1 MYFSDLFQEKAKF
14 LAFRRKYHNKNIANF
29 MAKETIVKENP
40 VTDAL
45 RKLKEEE
52 LELMAKL
59 KPLQEAIGA
68 LEKIL
73 DKSSKKAKPAKESV
87 NEAPVAEEA
96 AEEVEE
102 LEKAE

>member
-1 MYFSDLFQEKAKF
+1 
-14 LAFRRKYHNKNIANF
+14 

-45 RKLKEEE
+45 KKLKEEE
-52 LELMAKL
+52 VELMAKL

-73 DKSSKKAKPAKESV
+73 DKSSKKAKPAKEAS
-87 NEAPVAEEA
+87 EAP
-96 AEEVEE
+96 AEEVQEANE
-102 LEKAE
+102 LFEKAE

>member
-1 MYFSDLFQEKAKF
+1 
-14 LAFRRKYHNKNIANF
+14 

-45 RKLKEEE
+45 KKLKEEE
-52 LELMAKL
+52 MELMAKL

-73 DKSSKKAKPAKESV
+73 DKSSKKAKPAKESASEV
-87 NEAPVAEEA
+87 VEETATETVVEEEA
-96 AEEVEE
+96 AQ
-102 LEKAE
+102 

>member
-1 MYFSDLFQEKAKF
+1 
-14 LAFRRKYHNKNIANF
+14 

-73 DKSSKKAKPAKESV
+73 DKSSKKAKPAKEAAS
-87 NEAPVAEEA
+87 ESTVAEEVT
-96 AEEVEE
+96 EESAE

>member
-1 MYFSDLFQEKAKF
+1 
-14 LAFRRKYHNKNIANF
+14 
-29 MAKETIVKENP
+29 MAKETTAKDNP

-52 LELMAKL
+52 AELMVKL

-73 DKSSKKAKPAKESV
+73 DKSVRKVKLSSGAKDGSADNLSTEESALES
-87 NEAPVAEEA
+87 NEV
-96 AEEVEE
+96 
-102 LEKAE
+102 LQ

>member
-1 MYFSDLFQEKAKF
+1 
-14 LAFRRKYHNKNIANF
+14 

-52 LELMAKL
+52 LELMAKV
-59 KPLQEAIGA
+59 KPLQEAIAA

-73 DKSSKKAKPAKESV
+73 DKSSKKAKPAKEAA
-87 NEAPVAEEA
+87 NESAVAEEVT
-96 AEEVEE
+96 EESAE

>member
-1 MYFSDLFQEKAKF
+1 
-14 LAFRRKYHNKNIANF
+14 

-45 RKLKEEE
+45 KKLKEEE

-73 DKSSKKAKPAKESV
+73 DKSSKKAKPAKEATS
-87 NEAPVAEEA
+87 EAPVAEEVT
-96 AEEVEE
+96 EESAE

>member
-1 MYFSDLFQEKAKF
+1 
-14 LAFRRKYHNKNIANF
+14 

-40 VTDAL
+40 VIDAL
-45 RKLKEEE
+45 KKLKEEE
-52 LELMAKL
+52 LELVAKL

-73 DKSSKKAKPAKESV
+73 DKSSKKAKPAKEATS
-87 NEAPVAEEA
+87 ESTAAEEA
-96 AEEVEE
+96 TEESAE